1 MGFRFMAF
9 EACGGT
15 AAARP
20 LGGSPLEICPTGGTQ
35 PGSSRKPRYSGR
47 PLTGRFGPPQYP
59 AVAVKVTR
67 PSSPSGL
74 LTETERAALR
84 RPVFPLRAAIVYSKP
99 TWQPHSRYYGSLL
112 LVSSGAYNH
121 STAGLQR
128 TFQMSQATGVETA
141 RQAQELHI
149 FHDVAKALTSSLDLD
164 SILQTIMEKMAEY
177 FRPDTWS
184 LLMVDEQKMELYFA
198 IAVGKASEALKSVR
212 LKVGEG
218 IAGHVAKYGEKLIV
232 PDVRSDK
239 RFAKRIDHVT
249 QWETQS
255 IICIPLRSKLR
266 VLGVIQLVNVDMKNF
281 TEQESFFLQSLCD
294 YAAIAIENARAVE
307 KIQELTIT
315 DDCTGLYNAR
325 HLYKTLETEVYRS
338 ARFGYEF
345 SVLFIDLDHFKQVND
360 THGHLIGSKLLA
372 EIGYLIKA
380 QLRLIDF
387 AFRYGGDEFVVLLP
401 QTGKDSALVVARRLR
416 DSLRSSC
423 FCKEEGLNL
432 NVRASIGLATYPHDA
447 KTPHDVIRRADEM
460 MYMVKNSTRDNIGIA
475 QRGVEK

>member
-1 MGFRFMAF
+1 M
-9 EACGGT
+9 T
-15 AAARP
+15 
-20 LGGSPLEICPTGGTQ
+20 
-35 PGSSRKPRYSGR
+35 PGNHYHR
-47 PLTGRFGPPQYP
+47 
-59 AVAVKVTR
+59 
-67 PSSPSGL
+67 
-74 LTETERAALR
+74 
-84 RPVFPLRAAIVYSKP
+84 
-99 TWQPHSRYYGSLL
+99 SLP
-112 LVSSGAYNH
+112 LVSGGAYNLE
-121 STAGLQR
+121 TAGHQR
-128 TFQMSQATGVETA
+128 TLLTSNATGAETA
-141 RQAQELHI
+141 RQSQELGI

-184 LLMVDEQKMELYFA
+184 LLMVDDNQEELYFA
-198 IAVGKASEALKSVR
+198 IAVGTAAEALKNVR
-212 LKVGEG
+212 LRVGEG

-232 PDVRSDK
+232 PDVRADQ
-239 RFAKRIDHVT
+239 RFAKRIDEMT

-255 IICIPLRSKLR
+255 IICVPLRSKLR
-266 VLGVIQLVNVDMKNF
+266 VLGVIQLVNVDMEHF
-281 TEQESFFLQSLCD
+281 GDQESFFLQSLCD
-294 YAAIAIENARAVE
+294 YAAIAIENARSVE

-372 EIGYLIKA
+372 EIGYLVKA

-416 DSLRSSC
+416 DSLRSSM
-423 FCKEEGLNL
+423 FCKDEGLNL

-447 KTPHDVIRRADEM
+447 KAPHDIIRQADEM

-475 QRGVEK
+475 QRGVVK